1 MSENKQFYI
10 HAEDQ
15 RVEVTEEVY
24 RAYYKMGRRER
35 YLEERDVA
43 HGKVLYSG
51 MDTDEMTGEE
61 MIPDLNAV
69 PVDESVCKNALI
81 EQLRKHL
88 DSLSESERELIDALF
103 FSNDG
108 DGMTEREYSV
118 ISGIPQKTIND
129 RKSRIF
135 AKLKKLLGN

>member
-10 HAEDQ
+10 HADGQ

-35 YLEERDVA
+35 YLEERDA
-43 HGKVLYSG
+43 SNGKVLYSD
-51 MDTDEMTGEE
+51 MDTTEMTGEE
-61 MIPDLNAV
+61 SIPDL
-69 PVDESVCKNALI
+69 DSVSIDDSVVSSMLL

-88 DSLSESERELIDALF
+88 DSLSDSERELIDALF

-108 DGMTEREYSV
+108 DGMSEREYAV
-118 ISGIPQKTIND
+118 MSGIPRKTISD
-129 RKSRIF
+129 RKNRIL
-135 AKLKKLLGN
+135 AKLKKLLET